1 MIILELI
8 YIWDATKE
16 TGYPLSSAYT
26 ITCNFDESKK
36 NRIEIEK
43 NSSYIPQFWGD
54 NIFDTMAIVGE
65 NGSGKT
71 LLLNRIIDIFA
82 YLEGLSPYKELG
94 DLFVIFIDKEK
105 KFICYGTNIYE
116 SISHNLPDSKWNF
129 INISNPSFEKLE
141 KYRIVYSTNAL
152 SLYDYSYKKYGKI
165 YDASIG
171 ALIRHDF
178 KLNNK
183 MDYTIGQSEVYNYF
197 FTEDEK
203 ILSFRY
209 SDDYKK
215 ILEKCTENTFPDLQY
230 IDIGIVNYI
239 ENQNKL
245 FDKLDKSNKKN
256 SKLENSNLRNI
267 TKTIITKY
275 ENRWITHL
283 ILNIIINFIR
293 SLCFEQTSGEN
304 KENECIHVSN
314 ILKDY
319 EKISST
325 KADIFEMALE
335 ILQRLNSSP
344 NPKNSYPVT
353 YEHCRD
359 FIIWIK
365 NNKEIFSNV
374 GADSFTYTI
383 CFFLDNLEEDFII
396 NFIEHYKN
404 TAFPFLYINYSFN
417 ISSGEFAFLSL
428 FTNLWYY
435 TNKNNDGYRNLL
447 LVLDEADMLLHP
459 RWQQQYIS
467 KLTQFISYIT
477 DKNISVQIL
486 VATHSP
492 ILLSDFPE
500 ENVLY
505 LKNKKVIEKSNKTFG
520 CNIYKMFMDS
530 FFLNENG
537 MIGEFAYNKI
547 EALSRKLLNKNEI
560 LTETDRKIIQYI
572 GDDIIQKQLL
582 RLNEKKE
589 SRKTQT
595 YRTSDKSSIENT
607 INWLKKQCLQ
617 TENIIRQLEK
627 LKDDKDSD
635 N

>member
-1 MIILELI
+1 MELI

-105 KFICYGTNIYE
+105 NFICYGTNIYE
-116 SISHNLPDSKWNF
+116 SISHNLPDSKWKF

-178 KLNNK
+178 KLNNE

-245 FDKLDKSNKKN
+245 FDKLDKSNKKIVN
-256 SKLENSNLRNI
+256 
-267 TKTIITKY
+267 
-275 ENRWITHL
+275 
-283 ILNIIINFIR
+283 
-293 SLCFEQTSGEN
+293 
-304 KENECIHVSN
+304 
-314 ILKDY
+314 
-319 EKISST
+319 
-325 KADIFEMALE
+325 
-335 ILQRLNSSP
+335 
-344 NPKNSYPVT
+344 
-353 YEHCRD
+353 
-359 FIIWIK
+359 
-365 NNKEIFSNV
+365 
-374 GADSFTYTI
+374 
-383 CFFLDNLEEDFII
+383 
-396 NFIEHYKN
+396 
-404 TAFPFLYINYSFN
+404 
-417 ISSGEFAFLSL
+417 
-428 FTNLWYY
+428 
-435 TNKNNDGYRNLL
+435 
-447 LVLDEADMLLHP
+447 
-459 RWQQQYIS
+459 
-467 KLTQFISYIT
+467 
-477 DKNISVQIL
+477 
-486 VATHSP
+486 
-492 ILLSDFPE
+492 
-500 ENVLY
+500 
-505 LKNKKVIEKSNKTFG
+505 
-520 CNIYKMFMDS
+520 
-530 FFLNENG
+530 
-537 MIGEFAYNKI
+537 
-547 EALSRKLLNKNEI
+547 
-560 LTETDRKIIQYI
+560 
-572 GDDIIQKQLL
+572 
-582 RLNEKKE
+582 
-589 SRKTQT
+589 
-595 YRTSDKSSIENT
+595 
-607 INWLKKQCLQ
+607 
-617 TENIIRQLEK
+617 
-627 LKDDKDSD
+627 
-635 N
+635 